1 MGALDDLG
9 AAHGAKLLRIAG
21 SVEEWEGRAAA
32 ADETARAACEEAVE
46 SALAAVDLASVDQ
59 TARAA
64 GEAGCVPLGQRLDK
78 LVARLDARPWS
89 EALDVS
95 DEVSELRLE
104 LASHRR
110 KLERVSRLVAGSSRS
125 EEEA

>member
-1 MGALDDLG
+1 MGQPDKTVQYVRDAVGKHIESGMLED
-9 AAHGAKLLRIAG
+9 
-21 SVEEWEGRAAA
+21 WES
-32 ADETARAACEEAVE
+32 D
-46 SALAAVDLASVDQ
+46 ALAIDGWLGDCPQDLITHA
-59 TARAA
+59 TAK
-64 GEAGCVPLGQRLDK
+64 VLGTERLDK

>member
-1 MGALDDLG
+1 MGHTLARTHL
-9 AAHGAKLLRIAG
+9 
-21 SVEEWEGRAAA
+21 SRA
-32 ADETARAACEEAVE
+32 T
-46 SALAAVDLASVDQ
+46 SQ
-59 TARAA
+59 
-64 GEAGCVPLGQRLDK
+64 AGCVPLGQRLDK
-78 LVARLDARPWS
+78 LVARLDAQPWS